1 MDARAVLIVLDRDGV
16 LNRTVP
22 NPAEPRPDS
31 PMHAGEVS
39 LFPWVP
45 STLRALSDAGFGL
58 CVASNQPAAA
68 KGKTTRAALEEV
80 HARVLA
86 EAQRDGAR
94 ILSSHVCFHRAEDG
108 CDCRKPR
115 TGLLREAFLQ
125 HPSYAIGES
134 WMVGDR
140 AVDVLAGASF
150 GLKTALLP
158 GAPVVGWGD
167 GASDAG
173 DPAAD
178 ELLALHARSVQP
190 SFCGRDLRDFAE
202 FVLRISDR
210 T

>member
-68 KGKTTRAALEEV
+68 KGKTTRAALEQA

-158 GAPVVGWGD
+158 GAPVERERGND
-167 GASDAG
+167 N
-173 DPAAD
+173 PAAD

-202 FVLRISDR
+202 FVLRMSDR

>member
-158 GAPVVGWGD
+158 GAPVERERGND
-167 GASDAG
+167 N
-173 DPAAD
+173 PAAD

-202 FVLRISDR
+202 FVLRICDR

>member
-1 MDARAVLIVLDRDGV
+1 MDARSVLIVLDRDGV

-31 PMHAGEVS
+31 TMHAGEVS
-39 LFPWVP
+39 IFPWVP

-68 KGKTTRAALEEV
+68 KGKTTRAALEQA

-158 GAPVVGWGD
+158 GAPVERERGND
-167 GASDAG
+167 N
-173 DPAAD
+173 PAAD

-202 FVLRISDR
+202 FILRI
-210 T
+210 

>member
-1 MDARAVLIVLDRDGV
+1 MDAQSVLIVLDRDGV
-16 LNRTVP
+16 LNRTIP

-45 STLRALSDAGFGL
+45 PVLRALSDAGFGL
-58 CVASNQPAAA
+58 VVATNQPAAA
-68 KGKTTRAALEEV
+68 KGKTTRAALEEA
-80 HARVLA
+80 HARVLR

-94 ILSSHVCFHRAEDG
+94 ILSSHVCFHRAEDR

-125 HPSYAIGES
+125 HPSYVVGES

-158 GAPVVGWGD
+158 GGAVGD
-167 GASDAG
+167 SAVA
-173 DPAAD
+173 DPATD
-178 ELLALHARSVQP
+178 DLMTLQARSVQP

-202 FVLRISDR
+202 FILGI
-210 T
+210 

>member
-1 MDARAVLIVLDRDGV
+1 MDARSVLIVLDRDGV

-45 STLRALSDAGFGL
+45 STLRALTDAGFGL
-58 CVASNQPAAA
+58 VVASNQPAAA
-68 KGKTTRAALEEV
+68 KGKTTRAALEQA

-125 HPSYAIGES
+125 HPSYAVGES

-140 AVDVLAGASF
+140 AIDVLAGASF
-150 GLKTALLP
+150 GLKTALLA
-158 GAPVVGWGD
+158 GAPIVGRGD
-167 GASDAG
+167 GGTDAG
-173 DPAAD
+173 DRAAD

-202 FVLRISDR
+202 FILRI
-210 T
+210 

>member
-1 MDARAVLIVLDRDGV
+1 MDAQSVLIVLDRDGI
-16 LNRTVP
+16 LNRTIP

-45 STLRALSDAGFGL
+45 SVLRALTEAGFGL
-58 CVASNQPAAA
+58 VVASNQPAAA
-68 KGKTTRAALEEV
+68 KGKTTRAALEEA

-125 HPSYAIGES
+125 HPSYAIAAS

-158 GAPVVGWGD
+158 GDAEREGGD
-167 GASDAG
+167 DN
-173 DPAAD
+173 PAAD
-178 ELLALHARSVQP
+178 ELLALQARSVQP

-202 FVLRISDR
+202 FILRIRDR

>member
-1 MDARAVLIVLDRDGV
+1 MDARSVLIVLDRDGV

-45 STLRALSDAGFGL
+45 STLRALTDAGFGL
-58 CVASNQPAAA
+58 VVASNQPAAA
-68 KGKTTRAALEEV
+68 KGKTTRAALEQA

-115 TGLLREAFLQ
+115 TGLLREAFMQ
-125 HPSYAIGES
+125 HPSYAVGES

-140 AVDVLAGASF
+140 AIDVLAGASF
-150 GLKTALLP
+150 GLKTALLA
-158 GAPVVGWGD
+158 GAPIVGRGD
-167 GASDAG
+167 GGTDAG
-173 DPAAD
+173 DRAAD

-202 FVLRISDR
+202 FILRI
-210 T
+210 

>member
-158 GAPVVGWGD
+158 GAPVERERGND
-167 GASDAG
+167 N
-173 DPAAD
+173 PAAD

>member
-158 GAPVVGWGD
+158 GAPVERERGD
-167 GASDAG
+167 DN
-173 DPAAD
+173 PAAD

>member
-158 GAPVVGWGD
+158 GAPVERERGD
-167 GASDAG
+167 DN
-173 DPAAD
+173 PAAD

-202 FVLRISDR
+202 FILRI
-210 T
+210 

>member
-1 MDARAVLIVLDRDGV
+1 MDARSVLIVLDRDGV

-45 STLRALSDAGFGL
+45 STLRALTDAGFGL
-58 CVASNQPAAA
+58 VVASNQPAAA
-68 KGKTTRAALEEV
+68 KGKTTRAALEQA

-125 HPSYAIGES
+125 HPSYAVGES

-140 AVDVLAGASF
+140 AIDVLAGASF
-150 GLKTALLP
+150 GLKTALLA
-158 GAPVVGWGD
+158 GAPIVGR
-167 GASDAG
+167 GAGGTDAG
-173 DPAAD
+173 DRAAD

-202 FVLRISDR
+202 FILRI
-210 T
+210 

>member
-1 MDARAVLIVLDRDGV
+1 MDARSILIVLDRDGV

-158 GAPVVGWGD
+158 GAPVERERGND
-167 GASDAG
+167 N
-173 DPAAD
+173 PAAD

-202 FVLRISDR
+202 FVLRMSDR

>member
-1 MDARAVLIVLDRDGV
+1 MDARSVLIVLDRDGV

-158 GAPVVGWGD
+158 GAPVERERGD
-167 GASDAG
+167 DN
-173 DPAAD
+173 PAAD

-202 FVLRISDR
+202 FILRI
-210 T
+210 

>member
-1 MDARAVLIVLDRDGV
+1 VDPRQVLIVLDRDGV

-39 LFPWVP
+39 IFPWVP
-45 STLRALSDAGFGL
+45 PVLRALTDAGFGL

-68 KGKTTRAALEEV
+68 KGKTTRAALEQA
-80 HARVLA
+80 HARVLD

-94 ILSSHVCFHRAEDG
+94 ILSSHVCYHRAEDG

-125 HPSYAIGES
+125 HPSYAIAES

-140 AVDVLAGASF
+140 AADVLAGASF

-158 GAPVVGWGD
+158 GATDGD
-167 GASDAG
+167 GQG
-173 DPAAD
+173 DRAAD
-178 ELLALHARSVQP
+178 ELLALRARSVQP
-190 SFCGRDLRDFAE
+190 SFCGPDLRDFAE
-202 FVLRISDR
+202 FILGISR
-210 T
+210 EF

>member
-1 MDARAVLIVLDRDGV
+1 MDARSVLIVLDRDGV

-39 LFPWVP
+39 IFPWVP
-45 STLRALSDAGFGL
+45 SVLRALSDAGFGL

-68 KGKTTRAALEEV
+68 KGKTTRAALEQA

-125 HPSYAIGES
+125 HPTYAISRLVDGRRPRRRRARRRELRAQ
-134 WMVGDR
+134 DR
-140 AVDVLAGASF
+140 AAARRARRA
-150 GLKTALLP
+150 TEA
-158 GAPVVGWGD
+158 A
-167 GASDAG
+167 

-178 ELLALHARSVQP
+178 ELLALHARSVRP

-202 FVLRISDR
+202 FILRI
-210 T
+210 

>member
-158 GAPVVGWGD
+158 GAPVERERGND
-167 GASDAG
+167 N
-173 DPAAD
+173 PAAD

-202 FVLRISDR
+202 FVLRMSDR

>member
-1 MDARAVLIVLDRDGV
+1 MDARSVLIVLDRDGV

-45 STLRALSDAGFGL
+45 STLRALTDAGFGL
-58 CVASNQPAAA
+58 VIASNQPAAA
-68 KGKTTRAALEEV
+68 KGKTTRAALEQA

-115 TGLLREAFLQ
+115 TGLLREAFMQ
-125 HPSYAIGES
+125 HPSYAVGES

-140 AVDVLAGASF
+140 AIDVLAGASF
-150 GLKTALLP
+150 GLKTALLA
-158 GAPVVGWGD
+158 GAPIVGR
-167 GASDAG
+167 GAGGTDAG
-173 DPAAD
+173 DRAAD

-202 FVLRISDR
+202 FILRI
-210 T
+210 

>member
-1 MDARAVLIVLDRDGV
+1 MDARSVLIVLDRDGV

-22 NPAEPRPDS
+22 NSAEPRPDS

-39 LFPWVP
+39 VFPWVP
-45 STLRALSDAGFGL
+45 STLRALTDAGFGL

-68 KGKTTRAALEEV
+68 KGKTTRAALEEA
-80 HARVLA
+80 HARVLR
-86 EAQRDGAR
+86 ETESDGAR

-150 GLKTALLP
+150 GLKTALLT
-158 GAPVVGWGD
+158 GD
-167 GASDAG
+167 ADKAAE
-173 DPAAD
+173 PAAD
-178 ELLALHARSVQP
+178 DVLALHAHSVQP
-190 SFCGRDLRDFAE
+190 SFRGRDLRDFAE
-202 FVLRISDR
+202 FILRI
-210 T
+210 

>member
-1 MDARAVLIVLDRDGV
+1 MDARSVLIVLDRDGV

-39 LFPWVP
+39 VFPWVSP
-45 STLRALSDAGFGL
+45 TLRALADAGFGL

-68 KGKTTRAALEEV
+68 KGKTTRVALEEA
-80 HARVLA
+80 HARVLREA
-86 EAQRDGAR
+86 ERDGAR

-125 HPSYAIGES
+125 HPSYVISES

-150 GLKTALLP
+150 GLKTALLS
-158 GAPVVGWGD
+158 G
-167 GASDAG
+167 DAG
-173 DPAAD
+173 EPAAD
-178 ELLALHARSVQP
+178 ELAALHARSVQP

-202 FVLRISDR
+202 FILRI
-210 T
+210 

>member
-1 MDARAVLIVLDRDGV
+1 LDARSVLIVLDRDGV
-16 LNRTVP
+16 LNRPVP

-31 PMHAGEVS
+31 PMHAGQVS

-45 STLRALSDAGFGL
+45 SVLRALTDAGFGL

-68 KGKTTRAALEEV
+68 KGKTTRAALEEA

-86 EAQRDGAR
+86 EAQRDGGR

-115 TGLLREAFLQ
+115 TGLLRAAFRQ
-125 HPSYAIGES
+125 HPTYAVGDS

-158 GAPVVGWGD
+158 GAPAGD
-167 GASDAG
+167 EAA

-178 ELLALHARSVQP
+178 ELLALRARSVQP

-202 FVLRISDR
+202 FILRI
-210 T
+210 